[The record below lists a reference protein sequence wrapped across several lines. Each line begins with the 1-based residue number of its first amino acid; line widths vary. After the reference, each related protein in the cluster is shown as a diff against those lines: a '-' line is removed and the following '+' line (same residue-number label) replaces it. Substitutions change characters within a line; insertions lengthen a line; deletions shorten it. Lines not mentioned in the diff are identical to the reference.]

1 MSHHTFQIMPHKPI
15 YQYGNNNRNRV
26 RFTNKNGLKH
36 ASKLNRAKMTVKE
49 ENTTYLPSFL
59 LSSNIICYYVTLSYF
74 DNKHVSKNP
83 K

>member
-1 MSHHTFQIMPHKPI
+1 MILPFDQILLLSSHPMK
-15 YQYGNNNRNRV
+15 
-26 RFTNKNGLKH
+26 
-36 ASKLNRAKMTVKE
+36 KE